1 MTFAARLALACA
13 LGLGATG
20 AAVAH
25 PGAPHAPPASSSAMS
40 PEAQTA
46 AQTVD
51 AFHDALARG
60 DAAAAGALLDDTALI
75 FEEGEAEQS
84 KSAYVAGHLPADI
97 AYLKAVRDVVAAR
110 RGGAAGG
117 LAWIATEGRAQG
129 RYHDKAVDRRTTE
142 TMVLRRT
149 TQGWRI
155 VHIHW
160 SSHATASP
168 GA

>member
-1 MTFAARLALACA
+1 MTSALRIALACA
-13 LGLGATG
+13 LVLGAAG
-20 AAVAH
+20 EAAAH
-25 PGAPHAPPASSSAMS
+25 PGAPHAAASSSAMTS
-40 PEAQTA
+40 ESQAA

-51 AFHDALARG
+51 AFHAALGRG
-60 DAAAAGALLDDTALI
+60 DAAAAGAMLDDTALI

-84 KSAYVAGHLPADI
+84 KAAYVDGHLPADI
-97 AYLKAVRDVVAAR
+97 AFLKEVRDVVAIR
-110 RGGAAGG
+110 RGAAAGG

-149 TQGWRI
+149 PQGWRI

-160 SSHATASP
+160 SSHVTRSS
-168 GA
+168 GD